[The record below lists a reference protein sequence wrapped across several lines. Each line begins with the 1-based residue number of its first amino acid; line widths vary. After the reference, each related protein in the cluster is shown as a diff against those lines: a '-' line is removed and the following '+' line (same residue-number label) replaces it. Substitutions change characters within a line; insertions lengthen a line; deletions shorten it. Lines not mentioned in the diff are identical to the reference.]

1 MTVSVEMTDIT
12 VRFDA
17 LTAVD
22 SVSLSIAPGEIHAV
36 VGENGAGKSTIMN
49 VLFGLIVPNE
59 GAIRLNG
66 ETCVWRSPQDAI
78 AQGIGMVHQHFM
90 LQDSMTVLENVVLCA
105 EPVRSAGI
113 VDFAAARRRLDEIA
127 GQYGIRIRLGA
138 RVESLSV
145 SERQMVEIL
154 KVLYREAELLILDEP
169 TAVLT
174 PQETESLFAIL
185 ANFKASG
192 KAIVLIT
199 HKLDEVM
206 RIADRVSVMRG
217 GKLVASGP
225 LAETSKQEIA
235 QGIIG
240 GDLPSPRQRA
250 PHRPGQPVLAVEKLE
265 IKETGRGIGPISF
278 AVREREIVGIA
289 AVAGNG
295 QGELIEALVGL
306 RPIAAGQA
314 SLLGQPLSD
323 LDVSQRRA
331 LGLSYIPTDRQRV
344 GLALEGRVSENA
356 IIGRELQD
364 RFRRGLFQ
372 IRAAIDDFARELI
385 DRYRIKVAGPG
396 AKASSMSGGNKQ
408 KLVVGRELSRRTPLV
423 IAENPTWGVD
433 IGAIEFIHEELVRMR
448 DDGHAILLVS
458 TEIDEIL
465 ALSDRILVMFEG
477 KIAGS
482 FDAAHAD
489 RFEIGALMTSHAL
502 HEIGQGAV

>member
-1 MTVSVEMTDIT
+1 MTVSAQLTDIT

-22 SVSLSIAPGEIHAV
+22 AVSLSITPGEIHAI

-49 VLFGLIVPNE
+49 VLFGLLSADE
-59 GAIRLNG
+59 GSIRING
-66 ETCVWRSPQDAI
+66 ETCAWRTPQDAI
-78 AQGIGMVHQHFM
+78 ARGIGMVHQHFM

-105 EPVRSAGI
+105 EPVRGGLVNFSS
-113 VDFAAARRRLDEIA
+113 ARRKLESIA
-127 GQYGIRIRLGA
+127 AEYGIGMQLNA
-138 RVESLSV
+138 RVETLSV

-174 PQETESLFAIL
+174 PQETESLFSIL
-185 ANFKASG
+185 DNFKAAG

-206 RIADRVSVMRG
+206 RVADRVSVMRG

-225 LAETSKQEIA
+225 LGETSKSEIA
-235 QGIIG
+235 HGIIG
-240 GDLPSPRQRA
+240 GELPEPRARA
-250 PHRPGQPVLAVEKLE
+250 PHQPGAPVLTVENLE
-265 IKETGRGIGPISF
+265 IKGSGGRIGPISF
-278 AVREREIVGIA
+278 TVSEREIVGIA

-295 QGELIEALVGL
+295 QVELIEALVGL
-306 RPIAAGQA
+306 RPIAAGKA
-314 SLLGQPLSD
+314 SLLAQDLAGQ
-323 LDVSQRRA
+323 DVSQRRA

-344 GLALEGRVSENA
+344 GLALEARVSENA
-356 IIGRELQD
+356 LIGRELQQ

-372 IRAAIDDFARELI
+372 LGSAINEFARELI
-385 DRYRIKVAGPG
+385 ERYRIKVAGPS

-433 IGAIEFIHEELVRMR
+433 IGAIEFIHDELVRMR

-458 TEIDEIL
+458 TELDEIL
-465 ALSDRILVMFEG
+465 TLADRILVMFEG

-482 FDAAHAD
+482 FTAATAD

-502 HEIGQGAV
+502 TEIGQGAA

>member
-1 MTVSVEMTDIT
+1 MTVSAQLTDIT

-22 SVSLSIAPGEIHAV
+22 SVTLSIAPGEIHAI

-49 VLFGLIVPNE
+49 VLFGLLSANE
-59 GAIRLNG
+59 GSIRIND
-66 ETCVWRSPQDAI
+66 EACVWRSPQDAI
-78 AQGIGMVHQHFM
+78 ARGIGMVHQHFM

-105 EPVRSAGI
+105 EPLRGGGL
-113 VDFAAARRRLDEIA
+113 VDFSSARRKIEDIA
-127 GQYGIRIRLGA
+127 EQYGIRIRLNA

-174 PQETESLFAIL
+174 PQETESLFSIL
-185 ANFKASG
+185 ANFKAAG

-206 RIADRVSVMRG
+206 RVADRVSVMRG
-217 GKLVASGP
+217 GKLISSGE
-225 LAETSKQEIA
+225 LAQTSKTEIA
-235 QGIIG
+235 RGIIG
-240 GDLPSPRQRA
+240 GDLPASRSRA
-250 PHRPGQPVLAVEKLE
+250 AHKPGAPVLVVEDLE
-265 IKETGRGIGPISF
+265 VKGAGRGMGPVSF
-278 AVREREIVGIA
+278 TVNEGEIVGIA
-289 AVAGNG
+289 AVSGNG
-295 QGELIEALVGL
+295 QSELIEALVGL
-306 RPIAAGQA
+306 RPFASGKAG
-314 SLLGQPLSD
+314 LLGED
-323 LDVSQRRA
+323 LAGRDVSQRRA

-344 GLALEGRVSENA
+344 GLALEAQVSENA
-356 IIGRELQD
+356 LIGRELQE

-372 IRAAIDDFARELI
+372 IGAAIDDFARELI
-385 DRYRIKVAGPG
+385 ERYRIKVAGPR

-433 IGAIEFIHEELVRMR
+433 IGAIEFIHDELVRMR

-465 ALSDRILVMFEG
+465 TLSDRILVMFEG
-477 KIAGS
+477 RIAGS
-482 FDAAHAD
+482 FTAATAD
-489 RFEIGALMTSHAL
+489 RLEIGALMTSHAL
-502 HEIGQGAV
+502 TEIGQGAA

>member
-1 MTVSVEMTDIT
+1 MTVSAQLTDIT

-22 SVSLSIAPGEIHAV
+22 AVSLAIAPGEIHAI

-49 VLFGLIVPNE
+49 VLFGLLSADE
-59 GAIRLNG
+59 GSIRING
-66 ETCVWRSPQDAI
+66 ETCAWRTPQDAI
-78 AQGIGMVHQHFM
+78 ARGIGMVHQHFM

-105 EPVRSAGI
+105 EPLRGAGL
-113 VDFAAARRRLDEIA
+113 VDFSSARRRLEAIA
-127 GQYGIRIRLGA
+127 AEYGIGMQLNA
-138 RVESLSV
+138 RVEALSV

-174 PQETESLFAIL
+174 PQETESLFSIL
-185 ANFKASG
+185 ENFKAAG

-206 RIADRVSVMRG
+206 RVADRVSVMRG
-217 GKLVASGP
+217 GKLVASSP
-225 LAETSKQEIA
+225 LGETSKSEIA
-235 QGIIG
+235 HGIIG
-240 GDLPSPRQRA
+240 GELPEPRARA
-250 PHRPGQPVLAVEKLE
+250 PHQPGAPVLTVENLE
-265 IKETGRGIGPISF
+265 IKGSGRRIGPISF
-278 AVREREIVGIA
+278 TVSEREIVGIA

-295 QGELIEALVGL
+295 QVELIEALVGL
-306 RPIAAGQA
+306 RPFAAGKA
-314 SLLGQPLSD
+314 GLLSQDIAGR
-323 LDVSQRRA
+323 DVSQRRA

-344 GLALEGRVSENA
+344 GLALEARVSENA
-356 IIGRELQD
+356 LIGRELQQ

-372 IRAAIDDFARELI
+372 LGSAINEFAGELI
-385 DRYRIKVAGPG
+385 ERYRIKVAGPF

-433 IGAIEFIHEELVRMR
+433 IGAIEFIHDELVRMR

-458 TEIDEIL
+458 TELDEIL
-465 ALSDRILVMFEG
+465 TLADRILVMFEG
-477 KIAGS
+477 RIAGS
-482 FDAAHAD
+482 FTAATAD
-489 RFEIGALMTSHAL
+489 RFEIGAMMTSRSRTAST
-502 HEIGQGAV
+502 QGAA

>member
-1 MTVSVEMTDIT
+1 MTVSVELTDIT
-12 VRFDA
+12 VRFGT

-22 SVSLSIAPGEIHAV
+22 CVSLALAPGEIHAV

-49 VLFGLIVPNE
+49 VLFGLIAPDE
-59 GAIRLNG
+59 GSIHING
-66 ETCVWRSPQDAI
+66 DTRIWRTPQDAI
-78 AQGIGMVHQHFM
+78 AHGIGMVHQHFM

-105 EPVRSAGI
+105 EPVRGGGF
-113 VDFAAARRRLDEIA
+113 VDFSSARRKLEDIA
-127 GQYGIRIRLGA
+127 GRYGIRIRLNA
-138 RVESLSV
+138 RVETLSV

-154 KVLYREAELLILDEP
+154 KVLYREAEVLILDEP

-174 PQETESLFAIL
+174 PQETESLFTIL
-185 ANFKASG
+185 AGFKSAG
-192 KAIVLIT
+192 KSIVLIT

-235 QGIIG
+235 KGIIG
-240 GDLPSPRQRA
+240 GDLPAPRTRA
-250 PHRPGQPVLAVEKLE
+250 PHRPGAPVLSVEELE
-265 IKETGRGIGPISF
+265 LKGTNRPIGPINLS
-278 AVREREIVGIA
+278 VCEREIVGIA

-295 QGELIEALVGL
+295 QSELIEALVGL
-306 RPIAAGQA
+306 RPISAGEA
-314 SLLGQPLSD
+314 TLLGKPISS

-344 GLALEGRVSENA
+344 GLALEGRISENA
-356 IIGRELQD
+356 IIGRELLQK
-364 RFRRGLFQ
+364 FRRGLFQ
-372 IRAAIDDFARELI
+372 VRTAIDGFARELI
-385 DRYRIKVAGPG
+385 DRYRIKVAGPR

-433 IGAIEFIHEELVRMR
+433 IGAIEFIHEELVQMR

-477 KIAGS
+477 KIAGV
-482 FDAAHAD
+482 FDGVGAD
-489 RFEIGALMTSHAL
+489 RLEIGALMTSHAL
-502 HEIGQGAV
+502 HEIGQGAA